1 MSRFML
7 IRQKKSQNPPK
18 LKTKT
23 KAKTQNNM
31 NGFTNLP
38 QTEEEKAAQAYHKKT
53 ENIISG

>member
-7 IRQKKSQNPPK
+7 TRQKKSQNPPK
-18 LKTKT
+18 FKTKT
-23 KAKTQNNM
+23 KAKTQNNISR
-31 NGFTNLP
+31 FTNLP

>member
-7 IRQKKSQNPPK
+7 TRQEKSQNPPK

-23 KAKTQNNM
+23 KAKTQNM